1 MNLHRTNS
9 TTAQIKT
16 NAYTPKYRF
25 GRWDAVVILLV
36 IFTAAGVG
44 LGLVQTARNSV
55 TAGSHLEAV
64 LTVSGEEVWRTD
76 LTLVKDHE
84 SYDVQLDAGHLTVLA
99 EPGRAC
105 VSESDCSDQICVS
118 SGWLTTTGQSAV
130 CLPYRAVLKIVSVNS
145 QGSIVEDTNASYDAI
160 SK

>member
-9 TTAQIKT
+9 ANTNIKT
-16 NAYTPKYRF
+16 NAYVPKYRF
-25 GRWDAVVILLV
+25 GRWDAAVILLV
-36 IFTAAGVG
+36 IFAAAGVG
-44 LGLVQTARNSV
+44 LGLIQTARNSV

-64 LTVSGEEVWRTD
+64 LTLSGEEVWRTD
-76 LTLVKDHE
+76 LSSIAE
-84 SYDVQLDAGHLTVLA
+84 SETYSVAVDAGHLTVLA

-105 VSESDCSDQICVS
+105 VSESDCSDQICVR
-118 SGWLTTTGQSAV
+118 SGWLTATGQSAV

>member
-25 GRWDAVVILLV
+25 GRWDAAVILLV

-44 LGLVQTARNSV
+44 LGLVQTARNSM

-76 LTLVKDHE
+76 LSNIAESE
-84 SYDVQLDAGHLTVLA
+84 SYSVEIDDGHLTVLA
-99 EPGRAC
+99 ETGRAC

-118 SGWLTTTGQSAV
+118 SGWLKAAGQSAV
-130 CLPYRAVLKIVSVNS
+130 CLPYRAVLKIISVNS

>member
-9 TTAQIKT
+9 TNANIKT
-16 NAYTPKYRF
+16 NAYVPKYRF
-25 GRWDAVVILLV
+25 GLWDAAVILLV
-36 IFTAAGVG
+36 IFAAAGVG

-64 LTVSGEEVWRTD
+64 LTLSGEEVWRTD
-76 LTLVKDHE
+76 LSNITE
-84 SYDVQLDAGHLTVLA
+84 SETYGVEIDAGHLTVLA

-105 VSESDCSDQICVS
+105 VSESDCSDQICVR
-118 SGWLTTTGQSAV
+118 SGWLTATGQSAV

-145 QGSIVEDTNASYDAI
+145 QGSVVEDTNASYDAI